1 MKGKDFIEK
10 INRADRQIALFSTTS
25 KLHDGGLNALTPV
38 AEAEILE
45 MLKEYKEM
53 LLENEVR

>member
-10 INRADRQIALFSTTS
+10 IKKVDRQIALLSATS
-25 KLHDGGLNALTPV
+25 KLHDGGLTVLTPV
-38 AEAEILE
+38 TEEEILE

-53 LLENEVR
+53 LLENEIR